1 MTVIQNTKPKKAG
14 GPPQITADVIKMMDK
29 NAEWLWQITKKVWSE
44 KKIPKDLKRSIMV
57 PIYKQ
62 NGDVLECKNYR
73 GIKLLDHVL
82 KIF

>member
-1 MTVIQNTKPKKAG
+1 MTAIQNTKPKKAE
-14 GPPQITADVIKMMDK
+14 GPSQITADVIKMMDK